1 MNTTMITPKQQEALR
16 KIDNLFGQLEKR
28 AETTGVKPDQIAEL
42 LTFSNIDL
50 SDIQPPSVQS
60 LSSSRRDVFESYLKS
75 KVRNSAL

>member
-1 MNTTMITPKQQEALR
+1 MITPKQQEALR